1 MKHGYL
7 WRGIAVA
14 TVLGIIHLPGSSM
27 VRADGQGRERKN
39 VRGDGNSDESRKLLP
54 TTHADHLDIAAAE
67 AGGKVRGGGQIPRG
81 AGAESVSDTQH
92 NIEKGR
98 HLKKKDKKKQLFVP
112 PGEREDED
120 EKPAD
125 NSLFVGIK
133 KAKSDKS
140 DKSDTDEN
148 GDGKLK
154 KAKGEKVEDSYIVVF
169 DDKTLDADVERK
181 AKDYTKKAGGKM
193 KGKKSLQL
201 IHGFAVEMT
210 EAEAV
215 AMSQRS
221 DVKVRRFF
229 GGIVLHFDATL
240 FMYTYISFFPS
251 GNPCVVIILAYYAT
265 NESITDLHSS
275 HSFASFCFYP
285 YDVFFWIST
294 I

>member
-39 VRGDGNSDESRKLLP
+39 VRGDGNSGESRQLLP
-54 TTHADHLDIAAAE
+54 TTRADHPDIAAAE
-67 AGGKVRGGGQIPRG
+67 GGGKVRGGGQIPRG

-125 NSLFVGIK
+125 NSLFVDIK
-133 KAKSDKS
+133 KAKS

-221 DVKVRRFF
+221 DVKVRKFYAYIVHVYVCFF
-229 GGIVLHFDATL
+229 LPVLQSLCRNH
-240 FMYTYISFFPS
+240 ISLLR
-251 GNPCVVIILAYYAT
+251 GK
-265 NESITDLHSS
+265 
-275 HSFASFCFYP
+275 
-285 YDVFFWIST
+285 
-294 I
+294 